1 MIFEVGMRRSLFL
14 IGFVAAWIIHPCQA
28 ATTRVALVVGAASY
42 AHAPTLAHTLND
54 ARDIAETLRR
64 LNFDVDLVLN
74 PDRATLENAVRTL
87 GRKSRGAD
95 VSLFYFSGH
104 ALESGGI
111 NWLLPVSADVQS
123 NNDLRFE
130 SLDLDAV
137 LEQTTG
143 TARVSLIFLDA
154 CREDP
159 FKQRFGVA
167 RDLTRSGL
175 AAANAIAAG
184 SYIAF
189 ATAPGMVA
197 ADGDGPHSPFTGALL
212 KYIETPG
219 LEVRQMLSRVRG
231 DVEAATDDKQ
241 IPWDTSS
248 LRGDFYFAAPVAND
262 RVSQAITGPNPQVDL
277 DALFWE
283 SVKDSKNAKDFNAY
297 LLKFPQGVF
306 AEIARNRLAELN
318 TLPIVP
324 SADSNLSSVL
334 AKLAPSA
341 SQKIL
346 EDTLAGYQAARPHK
360 SLAAHLPDATGQ
372 FATSWVT
379 GEPTEQAAEQDALER
394 CEVVNGA
401 ACVLV
406 AVDTTLKYT
415 GGDPPTPRS
424 MPRVNYAGRFDP
436 EHIPYLQP
444 DVRSRADVAGY
455 GAAQIF
461 KAAAYLPRAGQLF
474 IVSDAQ
480 SQREAEEK
488 ALGTCNADPAH
499 QAKGGSCFLYAS
511 GDQVVFPRRS
521 TTVLAAISGVFPA
534 VVPPAVV
541 PQAVVPPAVKPPAT
555 DAVPA
560 QLHDVIMAQFERE
573 LPAMSEDFRKTLAN
587 AYESSPVHKA
597 LALHQGGGTYR
608 LVNFPT
614 ADGAEQATLEACQIY
629 YGFTCALVAVDGISR
644 ADASGN
650 LGLHDM
656 PRVHYAGPFDV
667 ERIPTIMPALRLR
680 DDVRSYGA
688 AAAPKAMAIHPFGQL
703 YTITAAANQNEAESR
718 ALAACNSEPSRTGA
732 NGPCYLYAA
741 ANQVVLPSHLR
752 QPLTP
757 AIVTPAPLVLT
768 PAPAPRPPPETL
780 ADVLS
785 QLRDN
790 GGVAKTVLN
799 YNSLKTHKALTS
811 VNTVAH
817 TFVLYGVPTPN
828 DAEFLAREA
837 CDLQYNTACVSVA
850 VDDGLKTKDPA
861 RISTRPMERVAY
873 AGPYRSDMVP
883 LFVRPPSEAI
893 EYAKM
898 RQPKAMAIRPQGLK
912 IAIATAASLPEAE
925 AQALA
930 RCNEAGSPFPCILYA
945 ANDQTILPQ
954 RHTEPQQ

>member
-1 MIFEVGMRRSLFL
+1 MRRSLFL

-28 ATTRVALVVGAASY
+28 ATTRVALVVGAADY
-42 AHAPTLAHTLND
+42 AHAPALAHTLND
-54 ARDIAETLRR
+54 ARGIAEALRR

-74 PDRATLENAVRTL
+74 PDRTTLENAVRTL
-87 GRKSRGAD
+87 GRKSLGAD

-143 TARVSLIFLDA
+143 TARVSLVFLDA

-262 RVSQAITGPNPQVDL
+262 RVSQAIAGPNPQVDL

-283 SVKDSKNAKDFNAY
+283 SVKDSKNPKDFNAY

-318 TLPIVP
+318 ALPIVP
-324 SADSNLSSVL
+324 SADSSLASAL
-334 AKLAPSA
+334 AKLAPSTP
-341 SQKIL
+341 QKIL
-346 EDTLAGYQAARPHK
+346 GDTLAAYQAARPHK
-360 SLAAHLPDATGQ
+360 SLAAHLPDAKGQ
-372 FATSWVT
+372 FTTSWVS
-379 GEPTEQAAEQDALER
+379 GEPSEQAAEQDVLER
-394 CEVVNGA
+394 CEIVNGA

-406 AVDTTLKYT
+406 AVDAALKYT
-415 GGDPPTPRS
+415 AGDPPVPRP
-424 MPRVNYAGRFDP
+424 MPRVSYGGRFDP
-436 EHIPYLQP
+436 ALIPYLQP
-444 DVRSRADVAGY
+444 DVRGRADVVGY
-455 GAAQIF
+455 SLAQGF
-461 KAAAYLPRAGQLF
+461 KAIAYLPRAGQLF
-474 IVSDAQ
+474 IATGAP
-480 SQREAEEK
+480 SQRDAEEK
-488 ALGTCNADPAH
+488 ALGTCNADPAY
-499 QAKGGSCFLYAS
+499 QARGGPCFLYAS
-511 GDQVVFPRRS
+511 GYAVVLPRRS
-521 TTVLAAISGVFPA
+521 TTALAAIGAVPPA

-541 PQAVVPPAVKPPAT
+541 PQAVKPPAI
-555 DAVPA
+555 AVVPA
-560 QLHDVIMAQFERE
+560 QLHDLIVTQLERG
-573 LPAMSEDFRKTLAN
+573 LPAMNEGARENLAK
-587 AYESSPVHKA
+587 AYDSAPAHKA
-597 LALHQGGGTYR
+597 LALHPGGGIYR
-608 LVNFPT
+608 FVDFPT
-614 ADGAEQATLEACQIY
+614 ADSAEQATLEACQIY
-629 YGFTCALVAVDGISR
+629 YGFACALVAVDDISR
-644 ADASGN
+644 ADANGN
-650 LGLHDM
+650 LALRDM
-656 PRVHYAGPFDV
+656 PGARYAGPFDV
-667 ERIPTIMPALRLR
+667 ERIPAIMPALRMR
-680 DDVRSYGA
+680 DDVRAYGA
-688 AAAPKAMAIHPFGQL
+688 AAAAKAMALHPFGQL

-718 ALAACNSEPSRTGA
+718 ALAACNGDGSRKGA
-732 NGPCYLYAA
+732 GGPCYLYAS
-741 ANQVVLPSHLR
+741 ANQVVISRRLQ

-757 AIVTPAPLVLT
+757 AIV
-768 PAPAPRPPPETL
+768 APAPPVPSPAPSPPPPPQTL

-790 GGVAKTVLN
+790 GGVAKTVVN
-799 YNSLKTHKALTS
+799 YNSMKTHKALTS
-811 VNTVAH
+811 VSTVAH
-817 TFVLYGVPTPN
+817 TFAWGGTSTAN
-828 DAEFLAREA
+828 DAELLAREA

-861 RISTRPMERVAY
+861 RISNRPMDRVTY
-873 AGPYRSDMVP
+873 AGPYRADMVP
-883 LFVRPPSEAI
+883 LFARPPPSEAI
-893 EYAKM
+893 EYAKL
-898 RQPKAMAIRPQGLK
+898 RQPKAMAIRSVGPK

>member
-1 MIFEVGMRRSLFL
+1 MRRSLFL

-28 ATTRVALVVGAASY
+28 ATTRVALVVGAANY

-54 ARDIAETLRR
+54 ARDIAEALRR

-283 SVKDSKNAKDFNAY
+283 SVKDSKNPKDFNAY

-324 SADSNLSSVL
+324 SVDSNLFSVL
-334 AKLAPSA
+334 AKLAPS
-341 SQKIL
+341 SPQKVL

-372 FATSWVT
+372 FTMSWVA
-379 GEPTEQAAEQDALER
+379 GEPSEQAAEQDALER

-406 AVDTTLKYT
+406 AVDAALKYT
-415 GGDPPTPRS
+415 GGDPPMPRP
-424 MPRVNYAGRFDP
+424 MPRVSYAGRFDP
-436 EHIPYLQP
+436 ERIPYLPP
-444 DVRSRADVAGY
+444 DARGRADVVGY
-455 GAAQIF
+455 SAAQSF

-474 IVSDAQ
+474 IVSGAP

-488 ALGTCNADPAH
+488 ALGACNADPAH
-499 QAKGGSCFLYAS
+499 QARGGPCFLYAS
-511 GDQVVFPRRS
+511 GDQVVLPRRS
-521 TTVLAAISGVFPA
+521 TTALAAIGAVTPA
-534 VVPPAVV
+534 VVPPAVL
-541 PQAVVPPAVKPPAT
+541 PPAVKPPAT
-555 DAVPA
+555 DVVPV
-560 QLHDVIMAQFERE
+560 QLHDVIMTQFERG
-573 LPAMSEDFRKTLAN
+573 LPALSEDFRQTLAK
-587 AYESSPVHKA
+587 AYESAPVHKA
-597 LALHQGGGTYR
+597 LAVHLGGGTYR

-614 ADGAEQATLEACQIY
+614 ADSAEQATLEACQIY
-629 YGFTCALVAVDGISR
+629 YGNACALVAVDNISR

-650 LGLHDM
+650 VALHDM

-667 ERIPTIMPALRLR
+667 ERIPAIMPALRLR
-680 DDVRSYGA
+680 DDVRAYGA
-688 AAAPKAMAIHPFGQL
+688 AGAPKAMTLHPFGQL

-718 ALAACNSEPSRTGA
+718 ALAACNSDPSRNGT
-732 NGPCYLYAA
+732 NGPCYLYAS
-741 ANQVVLPSHLR
+741 ANQVVLPSRLR
-752 QPLTP
+752 QPLTA
-757 AIVTPAPLVLT
+757 AIVTPAPQVPS
-768 PAPAPRPPPETL
+768 PAPGPRPPPQTL

-811 VNTVAH
+811 LSTVAH
-817 TFVLYGVPTPN
+817 TYIVYGVSTAN

-883 LFVRPPSEAI
+883 LFIRPPSEAI
-893 EYAKM
+893 EYAKL

-930 RCNEAGSPFPCILYA
+930 RCNEASSPFPCILYA